1 MEQHER
7 TPLGP
12 AICDQEYEI
21 IKTLDLYRGLILDA
35 LELRL
40 KERTDWKQ
48 IRSNM
53 LKLLGN
59 NGLEDRLRRIVRDE
73 SGRHGNR

>member
-1 MEQHER
+1 MDSYEKI
-7 TPLGP
+7 PLGP
-12 AICDQEYEI
+12 AASDIEYEV
-21 IKTLDLYRGLILDA
+21 IKAMDLYRGLILDA

-40 KERTDWKQ
+40 KERQDWKQ

-59 NGLEDRLRRIVRDE
+59 SGLEDRLRRIVRE
-73 SGRHGNR
+73 ENGKHGNR